1 MKQNDTEVNSRPSGR
16 QYSSINNNKTTTI
29 DNVITYTV
37 EHLYNRHNW
46 DQQTCRGVLYKRV
59 PL

>member
-46 DQQTCRGVLYKRV
+46 DQQTCRGVLC
-59 PL
+59 